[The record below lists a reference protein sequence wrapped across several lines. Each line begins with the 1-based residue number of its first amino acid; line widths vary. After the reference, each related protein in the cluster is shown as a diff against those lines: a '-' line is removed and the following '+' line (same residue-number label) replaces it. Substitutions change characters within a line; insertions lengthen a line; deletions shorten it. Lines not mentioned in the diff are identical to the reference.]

1 MNTVSAPEGMPQLQM
16 SQDSIPD
23 LLKIGSIPSNQEAN
37 ITTEILQ
44 PVNFSD
50 SSVRFQLNNVGF
62 LNPYSRITFS
72 LDQGAGTNARSF
84 YPLSVGVA
92 SLIKS
97 VTLKIGSQ
105 TIQSI
110 SDFQNYTAYK
120 SLFINNEVQK
130 EREAYL
136 SSRQICHQQFYDD
149 TTNILVN
156 KDNCQHLVLDNG
168 REYESNASGVTSGI
182 EAYDF
187 QLLINKPTFSI
198 TLEELLPM
206 FRNTAFPLYM
216 LNKDMPVQIEIDFS
230 ANNNRFCM
238 NGCGTLNQVVDF
250 TVNRNECRMIA
261 DYTTYPQDLMD
272 AYAAKNKSMS
282 WSFMDYQ
289 LTKLSLANSAAG
301 QNIIRNIG
309 GAGRLVPRAF
319 VSIENIHANPEEFLL
334 STYTSEANASTAL
347 AYGQLTTNIK
357 KNSNFIYPIDRK
369 NTSLHFHSLADA
381 EGMVPFILRGEY
393 SRQGGRIGD
402 ELFERRHQ
410 DENLEGKFFHVAYKM
425 PDGERVDSQ
434 GLELNSQM
442 RDLPAGQ
449 YTLRAYIEC
458 IKVAT
463 LNDGRFDC
471 YFA

>member
-1 MNTVSAPEGMPQLQM
+1 MNTNSPQEGMLKLQM

-50 SSVRFQLNNVGF
+50 SSIRFQLNNQGF
-62 LNPYSRITFS
+62 LNPYSRFTFS
-72 LDQGAGTNARSF
+72 LEQAAGANARSF
-84 YPLSVGVA
+84 YPLNVGVA
-92 SLIKS
+92 ALIKN

-110 SDFQNYTAYK
+110 SDFPNYMAYK

-130 EREAYL
+130 ERDAYL
-136 SSRQICHQQFYDD
+136 SARQISHQQFYDD
-149 TTNILVN
+149 TTNITVN
-156 KDNCQHLVLDNG
+156 DENCQHLVLDNG
-168 REYESNASGVTSGI
+168 REYQSNASGATSGI

-187 QLLINKPTFSI
+187 QLLVNKPTFSI

-216 LNKDMPVQIEIDFS
+216 LNRDMPVQIEFELND
-230 ANNNRFCM
+230 NTNRFCM

-250 TVNRNECRMIA
+250 TVIRNECRMIA

-272 AYAAKNKSMS
+272 AYAAKNKSMN

-289 LTKLSLANSAAG
+289 LTKLTLANTAAG
-301 QNIIRNIG
+301 QNIIRNLG
-309 GAGRLVPRAF
+309 GAGRLVPRCF
-319 VSIENIHANPEEFLL
+319 VGIELNHANPEEFLL
-334 STYTSEANASTAL
+334 STYTAEANASTAA

-369 NTSLHFHSLADA
+369 NTALHFHSLADA
-381 EGMVPFILRGEY
+381 EGMVPFVLRSEY
-393 SRQGGRIGD
+393 SRQGGRLGD
-402 ELFERRHQ
+402 ELYERRHQ
-410 DENLEGKFFHVAYKM
+410 DTNLEGKFFHVAYKM
-425 PDGERVDSQ
+425 PDGCS
-434 GLELNSQM
+434 L
-442 RDLPAGQ
+442 
-449 YTLRAYIEC
+449 
-458 IKVAT
+458 
-463 LNDGRFDC
+463 
-471 YFA
+471 